1 MPTDKPPR
9 VPRQRAP
16 DALYDQHFNLLC
28 NAEAY
33 RRKKF
38 ESLAAEA
45 RKDADAVRELI
56 HALNWKF
63 FKEWK
68 EARDAKMRDRS

>member
-1 MPTDKPPR
+1 MPKPPQ
-9 VPRQRAP
+9 VPRKRAP

-45 RKDADAVRELI
+45 RKQADAVRDEI
-56 HALNWKF
+56 TAINWRF

-68 EARDAKMRDRS
+68 EARDAKMRHRS